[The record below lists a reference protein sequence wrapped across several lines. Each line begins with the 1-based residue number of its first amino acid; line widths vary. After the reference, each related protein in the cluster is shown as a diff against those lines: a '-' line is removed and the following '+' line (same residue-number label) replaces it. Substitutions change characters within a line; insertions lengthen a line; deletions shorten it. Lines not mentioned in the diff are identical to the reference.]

1 MNILFQSFNV
11 FRVVPAKHHDNHKT
25 TLSYYT
31 VSCVLPVYSRQTG
44 PDHLLPLFFTGTSH
58 RSTMWTFQI
67 FVNPD
72 CVRLFRSRLTHAAPP
87 PCFGHNNAP
96 DNNLPSVKLFSA
108 NILYHQII
116 LTLRYFWKLQRVA
129 IRYIIASILYLT
141 HLQYCKRKKDKHQT
155 LTKQFCNIMV
165 KLHINK

>member
-72 CVRLFRSRLTHAAPP
+72 CVRLFRSQLTQPHPFALGIITLQIIDLIGVIFENCSA
-87 PCFGHNNAP
+87 
-96 DNNLPSVKLFSA
+96 LPSVKLLQAFYA
-108 NILYHQII
+108 WHICNIA
-116 LTLRYFWKLQRVA
+116 KE
-129 IRYIIASILYLT
+129 
-141 HLQYCKRKKDKHQT
+141 KDKHQT
-155 LTKQFCNIMV
+155 LIKQSCNIMV
-165 KLHINK
+165 KLHTNK